1 MNNLLISNR
10 SGVTSFL
17 KTPLIPLLLHTL
29 DSTISIENTS
39 IDKNIGGIQLNICD
53 CFLNCTAHFYENTLL
68 LVEMKVIDSLLN
80 IIEMYINEIKKK
92 KVILN
97 EETLQIISMIF
108 FNTGNNGSNIGSKEE
123 KNNFKSYFDE
133 NKLNVLVNL
142 FKYLISQTLSPIQKK
157 TINYISIAI
166 CLLLKNERPPLCYGC
181 ILEYVNK
188 LKSSPS
194 PIFDYD
200 FSLVAKNSWNEML
213 KADECLW
220 NSYQFKEIIVFEN
233 FSVENGVL
241 GLDRDVYLSI
251 VKFLDSLIVRKV

>member
-1 MNNLLISNR
+1 
-10 SGVTSFL
+10 VTSLL

-29 DSTISIENTS
+29 DSTISIGNTS
-39 IDKNIGGIQLNICD
+39 SDQNIGNIQKYICD
-53 CFLNCTAHFYENTLL
+53 CFLICTFHCYEDTLL

-80 IIEMYINEIKKK
+80 IIEIYINEIKKK

-108 FNTGNNGSNIGSKEE
+108 FNTGNNGSNTGTKEE
-123 KNNFKSYFDE
+123 KNKFKSYFDE
-133 NKLNVLVNL
+133 NNRFNILVNL

-166 CLLLKNERPPLCYGC
+166 CLLLKNEKPPLCYGC
-181 ILEYVNK
+181 VLEYVNK

-200 FSLVAKNSWNEML
+200 FSLVAKTSWNEML

-233 FSVENGVL
+233 FSAENGVM

-251 VKFLDSLIVRKV
+251 VKFFDSLIVRKV